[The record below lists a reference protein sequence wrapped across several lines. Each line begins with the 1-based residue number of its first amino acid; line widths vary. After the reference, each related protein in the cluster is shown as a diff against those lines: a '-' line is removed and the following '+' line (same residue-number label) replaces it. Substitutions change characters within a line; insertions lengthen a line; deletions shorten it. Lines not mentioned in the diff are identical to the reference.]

1 MKKLI
6 WPVMALLVLA
16 ACSSNKS
23 NDKKLPIYG
32 AREPITKTVDGKQVT
47 DTVYATIPPFSFV
60 DQNRETITEKNLDGK
75 IYVADFF
82 FTSCPSIC
90 PPMQR
95 NMLTVAKAY
104 EGKKDF
110 KLVSFTIDPRHDTI
124 PVLKQYADKLGA
136 KSDQWYFLLGKKEEV
151 YQLAE
156 KNYLVS
162 VAENKDAPGGY
173 VHQGWLVLVDKKGR
187 VRGAYDGTDEK
198 QVKQLIVDVKVLM
211 DEDEDK
217 KA

>member
-6 WPVMALLVLA
+6 WPALAMLVFA
-16 ACSSNKS
+16 ACTHKNTAA
-23 NDKKLPIYG
+23 KLPIYG
-32 AREPITKTVDGKQVT
+32 DRQPITKTIDGKQVT

-60 DQNRETITEKNLDGK
+60 DQERKTITEQNLSGK

-90 PPMQR
+90 PIMQR
-95 NMLTVAKAY
+95 NMLTVFKAY
-104 EGKKDF
+104 QGKLDF
-110 KLVSFTIDPRHDTI
+110 KLVSFSIDPRHDTI
-124 PVLKQYADKLGA
+124 PVLKEYAEKLGA
-136 KSDQWYFLLGKKEEV
+136 KADQWYFLLGKKEEV

-162 VAENKDAPGGY
+162 VSEDGRAPGGF

-187 VRGAYDGTDEK
+187 VRGAYDGTDKK
-198 QVKQLIVDVKVLM
+198 QVQQLITDVQVLM
-211 DEDEDK
+211 DEGSA

>member
-6 WPVMALLVLA
+6 WPVMALLA
-16 ACSSNKS
+16 FTSCSNPQ
-23 NDKKLPIYG
+23 NNVTKLPIYG
-32 AREPITKTVDGKQVT
+32 NREPINKMVDGKQVT

-60 DQNRETITEKNLDGK
+60 DQDRETIRENDLRGK
-75 IYVADFF
+75 IYVANFF

-104 EGKKDF
+104 QGKQDF

-124 PVLKQYADKLGA
+124 PVLKEYAEKLGA
-136 KSDQWYFLLGKKEEV
+136 KANQWYFLLGKKEEV

-162 VAENKDAPGGY
+162 VSENKEVAGGF

-187 VRGAYDGTDEK
+187 VRGAYDGTNEK

-211 DEDEDK
+211 DEENP

>member
-1 MKKLI
+1 
-6 WPVMALLVLA
+6 MALFALY
-16 ACSSNKS
+16 ACSNK
-23 NDKKLPIYG
+23 NKETKLPIYG
-32 AREPITKTVDGKQVT
+32 QRQPITKMVDGKQVT

-60 DQNRETITEKNLDGK
+60 DQNRETITDKNLDGK

-90 PPMQR
+90 PTMQR
-95 NMLTVAKAY
+95 NMLTVFKAY
-104 EGKKDF
+104 EGKNNF

-124 PVLKQYADKLGA
+124 PVLKTYAEKLGA
-136 KSDQWYFLLGKKEEV
+136 KANQWYFLLGKKEEV

-162 VAENKDAPGGY
+162 VSQDNRAPGGY

-187 VRGAYDGTDEK
+187 VRGAYDGTDKK
-198 QVKQLIVDVKVLM
+198 QVQQLITDVQVLM
-211 DEDEDK
+211 DEANA

>member
-6 WPVMALLVLA
+6 WPMLAVLA
-16 ACSSNKS
+16 FAACKNKET
-23 NDKKLPIYG
+23 KVLPIYG
-32 AREPITKTVDGKQVT
+32 DRQPITKTVDGKQVS
-47 DTVYATIPPFSFV
+47 DTVYATIPPFNFV
-60 DQNRETITEKNLDGK
+60 DQERQTITEKNLNGK

-90 PPMQR
+90 PTMQR

-104 EGKKDF
+104 QGKTDF

-124 PVLKQYADKLGA
+124 PVLKEYAEKLGA
-136 KSDQWYFLLGKKEEV
+136 KADQWYFLLGKKEQV

-162 VAENKDAPGGY
+162 VSEDNRAAGGY

-187 VRGAYDGTDEK
+187 VRGAYDGTDVK
-198 QVKQLIVDVKVLM
+198 QVQQLIADVKVLM
-211 DEDEDK
+211 EEENP

>member
-1 MKKLI
+1 
-6 WPVMALLVLA
+6 MALFALY
-16 ACSSNKS
+16 ACSNK
-23 NDKKLPIYG
+23 NKETKLPIYG
-32 AREPITKTVDGKQVT
+32 QRQPITKIVDGKQVT

-60 DQNRETITEKNLDGK
+60 DQNRETITDKNLDGK

-90 PPMQR
+90 PTMQR
-95 NMLTVAKAY
+95 NMLTVFKAY
-104 EGKKDF
+104 EGKNNF

-124 PVLKQYADKLGA
+124 PVLKTYAEKLGA
-136 KSDQWYFLLGKKEEV
+136 KANQWYFLLGKKEEV

-162 VAENKDAPGGY
+162 VSQDNRAPGGY

-187 VRGAYDGTDEK
+187 VRGAYDGTDKK
-198 QVKQLIVDVKVLM
+198 QVQQLITDVQVLM
-211 DEDEDK
+211 DEANA

>member
-1 MKKLI
+1 ML
-6 WPVMALLVLA
+6 ALLAFA
-16 ACSSNKS
+16 ACNNKE
-23 NDKKLPIYG
+23 NKVLPIYG
-32 AREPITKTVDGKQVT
+32 DRQPITKTVDGKQVT

-60 DQNRETITEKNLDGK
+60 DQERQTITDKNLDGK

-90 PPMQR
+90 PTMQR

-104 EGKKDF
+104 QGKTDF
-110 KLVSFTIDPRHDTI
+110 KLVSFSIDPRHDTI
-124 PVLKQYADKLGA
+124 PVLKEYAEKLGA
-136 KSDQWYFLLGKKEEV
+136 KADQWYFLLGKKEDV

-162 VAENKDAPGGY
+162 VSEDKQAAGGF

-198 QVKQLIVDVKVLM
+198 QVKQLIADVQILM
-211 DEDEDK
+211 DETETA